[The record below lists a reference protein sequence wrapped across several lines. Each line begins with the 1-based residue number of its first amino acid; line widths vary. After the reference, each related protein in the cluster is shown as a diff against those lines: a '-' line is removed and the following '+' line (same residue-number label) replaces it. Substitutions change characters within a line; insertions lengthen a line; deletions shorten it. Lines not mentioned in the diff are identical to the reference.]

1 MKFSSL
7 TLRTFTTLHTWVG
20 LVAGFAL
27 FVAFYAGAI
36 TVFHHDLPLW
46 QSPQA
51 MTRPAQTLDDAQRLL
66 DGVLTRHPE
75 ARQHLGMTFPGAE
88 TPQSVA
94 YWQDAKGT
102 WLFAWADHY
111 DGSPTP
117 PQAGLAELVNELHY
131 TLGLPVAGIYLMGV
145 VSLLYGLALLSGL
158 VIHLPKLVGDLFALR
173 PGRNL
178 KQMWQDAHNVIG
190 VLSLPFHLL
199 FAVTGALLCLVFL
212 QMAALNPLIYDGKL
226 LAALPAAMDT
236 APIRA
241 AAGEPVRAGSLAM
254 LHARAIAVANDQGQA
269 RFEPAYL
276 KLANA
281 GDANAVIEI
290 TGDGGVSLGP
300 MGAVALDANT
310 GDVLHTQLPG
320 RRDANHAALAA
331 AYALHFGEYGN
342 ALVPWLYF
350 ALGLGG
356 AFLFY
361 SGNLL
366 WIESRRKRRQ
376 QAQGRAQ
383 INMARAT
390 VGVCIGLCVAIS
402 AAFVGVQVLEHLAPA
417 HADAGMRWI
426 CFLVWGGCA
435 LWAALRAPWQAAR
448 ELLWAAAIVTALIP
462 LVHGA
467 MSGLWLWTSAQR
479 GYWPLFWVDGVA
491 LAMAIGFAAMARA
504 SSRRAIHGEPN
515 SVWARPQ
522 RLATPAP

>member
-7 TLRTFTTLHTWVG
+7 TLRTFTTVHTWVG

-46 QSPQA
+46 QSPHA
-51 MTRPAQTLDDAQRLL
+51 MEQPAQTLDDAQRLL
-66 DGVLTRHPE
+66 DGVLARHPE
-75 ARQHLGMTFPGAE
+75 ARQHIGMTFPGAE
-88 TPQSVA
+88 TPQAVA

-102 WLFAWADHY
+102 WLFAWADQY

-158 VIHLPKLVGDLFALR
+158 VIHLHKLVGDLFALR

-226 LAALPAAMDT
+226 MAALPAAMDT

-241 AAGEPVRAGSLAM
+241 PAGETVRSGSLGM
-254 LHARAIAVANDQGQA
+254 LYARAIAVARDQGQK

-300 MGAVALDANT
+300 LGAVALDANT
-310 GDVLHTQLPG
+310 GEVLHTQLPG
-320 RRDANHAALAA
+320 RRDANHATLAA

-376 QAQGRAQ
+376 QVQGRAQ

-390 VGVCIGLCVAIS
+390 VGVCIGLCVAVS
-402 AAFVGVQVLEHLAPA
+402 AAFVSVQALEYLAPA
-417 HADAGMRWI
+417 HADAGMRWT

-448 ELLWAAAIVTALIP
+448 ELLWAAAITTALIP

-479 GYWPLFWVDGVA
+479 GYGPLFWVDGVA

-515 SVWARPQ
+515 SVWSRPTEQAAR
-522 RLATPAP
+522 